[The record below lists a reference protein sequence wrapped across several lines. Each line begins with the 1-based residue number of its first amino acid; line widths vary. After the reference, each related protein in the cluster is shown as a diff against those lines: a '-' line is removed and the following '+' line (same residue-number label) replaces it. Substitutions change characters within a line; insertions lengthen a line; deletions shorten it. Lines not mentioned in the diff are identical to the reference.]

1 MWSALL
7 QNHKRPSTRS
17 ISLYCLSFW
26 RTEKWPVKYSSLW
39 ILSLK
44 ALSHNQWK
52 QTQSVCNPVPI
63 WASLR
68 LPSFAFVLW
77 LSEGQAPHAA
87 DKLKAFIKY
96 APSSCHE
103 KSSEPDN
110 LITDWGASTYV
121 NLHLFSF
128 KERDSPGLSRTQP
141 YGCALTHTLIPLGPC
156 QSRIAPF
163 PTCTRLPLRI
173 SKHILYSHLAWW
185 LDNCSFCHCYVF
197 FVVESDKTGPE
208 K

>member
-141 YGCALTHTLIPLGPC
+141 YGCALTHTHLSHSAPANQELPHSQHVLVCHYGFQNISYILI
-156 QSRIAPF
+156 
-163 PTCTRLPLRI
+163 
-173 SKHILYSHLAWW
+173 
-185 LDNCSFCHCYVF
+185 
-197 FVVESDKTGPE
+197 
-208 K
+208 